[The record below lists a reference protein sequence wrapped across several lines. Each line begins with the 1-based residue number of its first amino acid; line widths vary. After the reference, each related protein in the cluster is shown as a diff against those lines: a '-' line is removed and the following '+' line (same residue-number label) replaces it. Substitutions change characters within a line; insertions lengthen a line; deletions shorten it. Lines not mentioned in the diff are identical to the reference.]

1 MRKSVEIQDKI
12 LRQRGSEL
20 LNPDTGDVVFSVR
33 NGEDAAVTQFLY
45 ARKQILSDG
54 SEYFKSST
62 FQLYL

>member
-1 MRKSVEIQDKI
+1 MRKSVKILDKI

-20 LNPDTGDVVFSVR
+20 LNPDIGDVVFAVR
-33 NGEDAAVTQFLY
+33 NGEDAEVTQFLY

-62 FQLYL
+62 FQ